1 MTVGIAGSPAAS
13 ERLHRPA
20 PPRAGRPPE
29 GSRPGPTPRP
39 ATGEFAAPRLERA
52 THFLIHELLAA
63 AAGLGM
69 TPPSRS
75 RTVATYQAQLARRI
89 HYSGPVI
96 PVDLRV

>member
-1 MTVGIAGSPAAS
+1 VTVGFAGSPAAS
-13 ERLHRPA
+13 ERLARPA
-20 PPRAGRPPE
+20 PPRPERPPE
-29 GSRPGPTPRP
+29 RSRPGPTSGA
-39 ATGEFAAPRLERA
+39 ATGEIAAPRLERA

-63 AAGLGM
+63 APGLGL

-75 RTVATYQAQLARRI
+75 RIVAAYQAQLARRI